1 MGEPMSA
8 VRVAPSLLAADLTR
22 LAEEVRSAEA
32 AGADMLHLDVM
43 DGVWVPNLTFGPG
56 LCAALARITQLPLDV
71 HLMVANPDAL
81 VQPFVAAGAKSIA
94 VHVEAVPHLHR
105 TLVRIR
111 ELGASPGV
119 ALNPLTSLASLEEV
133 WPFVDF
139 LLLMTVNP
147 GFGGQALI
155 PETLGKLA
163 RLHALRQARRPE
175 VLLAVDGG
183 VTVTNAPSLVASGA
197 DILVAGTA
205 FFGASDRKAVVAAF
219 KGGRA

>member
-1 MGEPMSA
+1 
-8 VRVAPSLLAADLTR
+8 
-22 LAEEVRSAEA
+22 
-32 AGADMLHLDVM
+32 
-43 DGVWVPNLTFGPG
+43 
-56 LCAALARITQLPLDV
+56 
-71 HLMVANPDAL
+71 
-81 VQPFVAAGAKSIA
+81 